1 MMYLAYVKFA
11 AMFDKKSTTEVSW
24 AVIGKDSE
32 DIYQKALKYGTDP
45 YFVSSMFELNKDW
58 K

>member
-1 MMYLAYVKFA
+1 MYLAYVKFA
-11 AMFDKKSTTEVSW
+11 TVFDKKSTTEIPW
-24 AVIGKDSE
+24 AVIGEDSE
-32 DIYQKALKYGTDP
+32 DIMQRALKYGTES

>member
-1 MMYLAYVKFA
+1 MYLAYVKFA
-11 AMFDKKSTTEVSW
+11 TVFDKKSTTEIPW
-24 AVIGKDSE
+24 AVIGEDSE
-32 DIYQKALKYGTDP
+32 DIMQRALKYGTEP

>member
-1 MMYLAYVKFA
+1 MYLAYVKFA
-11 AMFDKKSTTEVSW
+11 TVFDKKSTTDIPW

-32 DIYQKALKYGTDP
+32 DIVLRALKYGTEP
-45 YFVSSMFELNKDW
+45 YFVSSMFELNEDW